1 KSSSSSVVRQA
12 QMEQRDGPWGRWT
25 PCHVELTPCELRLY
39 LLDSSANRQLFTAY
53 SLSHCQSVVSPAPCS
68 QQGQVPQP
76 PDQRTLQ
83 ALFFDN
89 MCVQLRAFNK
99 WEASEWRQL
108 ILEKA
113 QAARP
118 VRPESRQCKSGPD
131 GKRDVSGSA
140 EPPRQEKSHG
150 LCRPTTL
157 PLLTQHH
164 QDILKAGV
172 LHLLMDQN
180 NWLTF
185 TFVLTTS
192 TLRAFPSQACGTVF
206 QPVLHYPLAACT
218 AVRHDGDLEDEGLWT
233 ERGFCIQM
241 VFPKEVLRLCANE
254 QLEAKEWA
262 EALREA
268 VGAQRAAQ
276 KDAGGLGEA
285 APALQG
291 VLLRSAPSRAGR
303 EREAQRA
310 KRQSVTTSFL
320 SILTCL
326 AAEKGLTAQGF
337 RCAGCQCPV
346 GLSNGKAKVCCYSGW
361 YYCQSCHQD
370 NSFLIPARLL
380 HNWDTAKHKVS
391 KQAKEFLEFVYE
403 EPLLD
408 VQQLNP
414 CLYEHCK
421 PLSTILR
428 LRQQLQSLRAYL
440 FSCRTTVAEDLRRRI
455 FPREYLLQHIHLYSM
470 ADLQQQVID
479 GKLAPYLSK
488 VIKFASS
495 HVLSCSLCRE
505 KGFICELCH
514 DGQVLY
520 PFQESAVKRCGGCGA
535 VFHAECG
542 QKAQPC
548 PRCVHRERHH
558 KRPSSFWSADDDG
571 FYLPYQDT

>member
-1 KSSSSSVVRQA
+1 
-12 QMEQRDGPWGRWT
+12 MEQRDGPWGRWT

-118 VRPESRQCKSGPD
+118 VRPESRQCKSGVENRQATRYPVPMSPSPSPSPSGPD

-337 RCAGCQCPV
+337 RCAGKFRFFTQ
-346 GLSNGKAKVCCYSGW
+346 
-361 YYCQSCHQD
+361 HQ
-370 NSFLIPARLL
+370 ACL
-380 HNWDTAKHKVS
+380 HHMT
-391 KQAKEFLEFVYE
+391 
-403 EPLLD
+403 
-408 VQQLNP
+408 
-414 CLYEHCK
+414 
-421 PLSTILR
+421 
-428 LRQQLQSLRAYL
+428 
-440 FSCRTTVAEDLRRRI
+440 
-455 FPREYLLQHIHLYSM
+455 
-470 ADLQQQVID
+470 
-479 GKLAPYLSK
+479 
-488 VIKFASS
+488 
-495 HVLSCSLCRE
+495 
-505 KGFICELCH
+505 
-514 DGQVLY
+514 
-520 PFQESAVKRCGGCGA
+520 
-535 VFHAECG
+535 
-542 QKAQPC
+542 
-548 PRCVHRERHH
+548 
-558 KRPSSFWSADDDG
+558 
-571 FYLPYQDT
+571 